1 MPLHSR
7 PGAAAVPLRLAP
19 VLESWNASGHD
30 DQVRLRASLGEVVPL
45 VDVAGVLNPRRP
57 FRPVDDTLG
66 DAVVIGY
73 WWPGRPPGG
82 GGGLCGG

>member
-1 MPLHSR
+1 VALWKP
-7 PGAAAVPLRLAP
+7 AVDAFGR
-19 VLESWNASGHD
+19 VL
-30 DQVRLRASLGEVVPL
+30 
-45 VDVAGVLNPRRP
+45 GVLNPHRP